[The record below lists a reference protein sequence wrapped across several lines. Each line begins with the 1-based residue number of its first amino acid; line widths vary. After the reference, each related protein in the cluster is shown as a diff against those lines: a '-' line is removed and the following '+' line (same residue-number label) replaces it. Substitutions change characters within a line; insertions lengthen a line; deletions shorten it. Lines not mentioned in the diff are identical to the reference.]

1 MPTCLPMKLT
11 NPGPDHTLIFRSV
24 VTNIGNH
31 YNQHNGMFTC
41 PSYGVYAFSWTIV
54 VGDYI
59 GTQLVVNSKAVGAM
73 YTTAFH
79 LDDIQTSTGMA
90 IVEVNQGDVVYVRV
104 NSDTSVNHRG
114 DIHSAA
120 YYKTLFC
127 GWKLF

>member
-1 MPTCLPMKLT
+1 MPANEA

-59 GTQLVVNSKAVGAM
+59 GTQLVVNSKVVGAM

-120 YYKTLFC
+120 Y
-127 GWKLF
+127 

>member
-1 MPTCLPMKLT
+1 MECLHVQVM
-11 NPGPDHTLIFRSV
+11 
-24 VTNIGNH
+24 
-31 YNQHNGMFTC
+31 
-41 PSYGVYAFSWTIV
+41 AFSWTIV